1 MALGPWRGRG
11 SRPPSSR
18 SECQT
23 ENHVLMVL
31 DGAENHVLGRQ
42 MAVDIR
48 HLDKWQSDRFFFA
61 LVVRTS
67 GIGFLQININGRW
80 SLFERSSE
88 CYRCITWRDGQMRDL
103 AVDHSAVLAWRGKPV
118 SLKRKLSTVAR
129 NRLCLVIF
137 VGDCENLHERLW
149 IETGTEEP

>member
-18 SECQT
+18 SKCQT

-67 GIGFLQININGRW
+67 GIGFLQIKINGRW

-88 CYRCITWRDGQMRDL
+88 CYRCITWRDGQMRSGGRSQCCFSMAREACKSKAKAQYCGQESTLSCDL
-103 AVDHSAVLAWRGKPV
+103 CGGL
-118 SLKRKLSTVAR
+118 
-129 NRLCLVIF
+129 
-137 VGDCENLHERLW
+137 
-149 IETGTEEP
+149 